1 MKHILKIVLIALA
14 VLLVLS
20 LVKNGAADALMET
33 ALSKAAR
40 VPVRISGTNVSFL
53 KASIRLA
60 GVKFLNPRGFHER
73 NMLTIG
79 KVFVDFDPS
88 ALWKGRAHFE
98 EVRFEL
104 KELVVIKNKEGK
116 LNVDAMKPVKK
127 EDKQPSKAKPSGE
140 APKLHIDSLFLT
152 IDKVIY
158 KDYSAGGE
166 PKVEVFDINI
176 RAREYRNINDPQAL
190 VSLIMFEALTKTTL
204 GRLANLDTKLFREG
218 FGSGVDIMESGTE
231 KVERAARGF
240 FSLFE

>member
-1 MKHILKIVLIALA
+1 MKHVIKIIVVALA

-40 VPVRISGTNVSFL
+40 VPVRISGTSISFL
-53 KASIRLA
+53 KASIKLS

-73 NMLTIG
+73 HMLTIG
-79 KVFVDFDPS
+79 KVLVDFDPS
-88 ALWKGRAHFE
+88 ALWKGRVHFE

-116 LNVDAMKPVKK
+116 LNVDAMKPPKGETK
-127 EDKQPSKAKPSGE
+127 KPSDPKARGE
-140 APKLHIDSLFLT
+140 APKLHIDRLFLT
-152 IDKVIY
+152 IDKVVY
-158 KDYSAGGE
+158 KDYSLGGE
-166 PKVEVFDINI
+166 PKVEVFDIGI
-176 RAREYRNINDPQAL
+176 RDREYRNINDPNSL

-204 GRLANLDTKLFREG
+204 GRLANLDMRLFKEG
-218 FGSGVDIMESGTE
+218 MGGGIDIMEGGTE
-231 KVERAARGF
+231 KLERAARGF